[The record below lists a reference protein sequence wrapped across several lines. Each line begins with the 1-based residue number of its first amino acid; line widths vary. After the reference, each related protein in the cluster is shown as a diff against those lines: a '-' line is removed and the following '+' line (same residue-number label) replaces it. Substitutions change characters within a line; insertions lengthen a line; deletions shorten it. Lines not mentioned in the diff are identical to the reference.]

1 LLHAL
6 IVTGLSKRAEGIMR
20 QAFIRVTALIVSLML
35 AALAGPAARAFTLDN
50 GGGGNSDGGP
60 RFVDPDEQVE
70 NFGRPDVSRSEP
82 GFHFGVQRPDQS
94 RDWTNP
100 MMRPFAPG
108 SYGTGGND

>member
-1 LLHAL
+1 
-6 IVTGLSKRAEGIMR
+6 MR
-20 QAFIRVTALIVSLML
+20 QAFIRVTALGFSLML
-35 AALAGPAARAFTLDN
+35 AALAGPAARAFTLES
-50 GGGGNSDGGP
+50 GCGGNADGGP

-70 NFGRPDVSRSEP
+70 NFGRPDANRSGP

-108 SYGTGGND
+108 SYGNGRND